1 MMVLYSGTT
10 CPYSHRC
17 RFVLFEKGMDFE
29 IRDVDLFA
37 KPEDIALMNPYNEV
51 PILVERDL
59 ILYESHII
67 NEYIDERF
75 PHPQLMPGD
84 PVARARVRL
93 LLFNF
98 EKELFAHVN
107 LLESRGAKATD
118 KQLERWVHDITHH
131 TFVHED
137 IKAMLEGFRYDA
149 HPMGMLLSTVGAMS
163 TFYPDAKEIDDPEER
178 YMAAIR
184 LIAKLPT
191 LAAFSYRHSLGLP
204 YVYPDN
210 DLSYAGNFLA
220 MMRKMTEVKYE
231 PDPRLEKAL
240 DVLFILHADHEQN
253 CSTSSVR
260 AVGSSQV
267 DPYSAV
273 AAGVAALYGPLHGGA
288 NEAVLRMLRRIETTE
303 NIPDFLEGVKKR
315 EEKLMGFGH
324 RVYKNYDPRARIIK
338 KHVDAVLEVVG
349 VDNPL
354 LSIASEL
361 EKRALD
367 DEFFTERKLYPNVDY
382 YSGLI
387 YEALGIPADM
397 FTVIFA
403 IPRTSGWI
411 AQWMEMNGDA
421 EQKIARPR
429 QIYTGKRDLDYTPIG
444 ERDGA
449 DKITGPPAR
458 RPAGVRLKRPGG
470 SKEPR
475 PAGCRATLGEP
486 LPQVF

>member
-1 MMVLYSGTT
+1 MSETKDTLSITDNRTNKTYEVEITDETIKAMDLRQIKVNEDDFGMMAYDPAYTNTASCRSEITFIDGEAGILQ
-10 CPYSHRC
+10 HRGFSIEQLC
-17 RFVLFEKGMDFE
+17 EQSSYL
-29 IRDVDLFA
+29 
-37 KPEDIALMNPYNEV
+37 EV
-51 PILVERDL
+51 AYLL
-59 ILYESHII
+59 I
-67 NEYIDERF
+67 F
-75 PHPQLMPGD
+75 G
-84 PVARARVRL
+84 
-93 LLFNF
+93 
-98 EKELFAHVN
+98 ELP
-107 LLESRGAKATD
+107 TD

-367 DEFFTERKLYPNVDY
+367 DEFFTERKLYPNVDF

-403 IPRTSGWI
+403 IPRTSGWV
-411 AQWMEMNGDA
+411 AQWMEMNGDS

-429 QIYTGKRDLDYTPIG
+429 QIYTGNRDLDYLPVG
-444 ERDGA
+444 ERQGA
-449 DKITGPPAR
+449 EKIIGPPAR
-458 RPAGVRLKRPGG
+458 RPVRSRRG
-470 SKEPR
+470 
-475 PAGCRATLGEP
+475 A
-486 LPQVF
+486 